1 VLLTVAYML
10 DIPHLDT
17 LGDKMPDISLD
28 QMLAGASRG
37 CWLLST
43 DGSATNWHAAELDE
57 D

>member
-1 VLLTVAYML
+1 MLLTVAYML

-28 QMLAGASRG
+28 QMLAGTSRG